1 MISGMPLIPCTGAR
15 GFNILA
21 LDPGSGELHQWSYV
35 GKYYSEKLKKK
46 KSLPR
51 FLRKGGY

>member
-46 KSLPR
+46 KVFPD
-51 FLRKGGY
+51 F